1 MVSRHQGFKLGHVV
15 IDRKTLNHTALKL
28 VSGFTTIYT
37 VLIAMTETVKLPVN
51 EAEGGACDLELDQ
64 IETVKL
70 VLGLNTTMRCANST
84 LGTMLAIEGT

>member
-1 MVSRHQGFKLGHVV
+1 MQAAFA
-15 IDRKTLNHTALKL
+15 ALQLECLRYVYTVHSVAVKL

-51 EAEGGACDLELDQ
+51 EAEDGVCDLGLDQ

-70 VLGLNTTMRCANST
+70 VLGFNTTMRSSART
-84 LGTMLAIEGT
+84 VFLGLC